1 MNKQEKDKEL
11 IPKRFYVDPKLVG
24 RFYYLEKIEGELA
37 YWIII
42 ESFHRGNLIQ
52 VKFTQSIHAQQYIE
66 VTNKDDIKRLQGRLK
81 KFRMVEK
88 ETEFN
93 KMMESIDEGFK
104 QRGLQPFQRPIHAF
118 SEVCKL
124 KKITLKII
132 PDGPA
137 IPGVYEG
144 DSLSSHIH
152 EWYKKRYGDA
162 LKFDPSPGC
171 AVVLIKGN
179 PYKIKYPL
187 LHGQAKFE
195 FGPDLDKYKELPKI
209 PVNQPLIVNPLNTIE
224 KLTHEVA
231 KQLSRAEMLDV
242 AKFYMVGFEVAKSLM
257 ELKEK
262 PYIAAAK
269 ADLEIAVNNIVQT
282 NPHYGQSRWASLQ
295 FTEKYLKCFLKL
307 KTVAFKKDHKLQKT
321 ADLAIKNGAPNIP
334 AKAIQDIQC
343 SAATRYGE
351 EKVTLQEAI
360 KAHHASIEVCSRL
373 IPAIRAI
380 K

>member
-1 MNKQEKDKEL
+1 MSKQEKDKEL
-11 IPKRFYVDPKLVG
+11 IPKRFYIDSESG
-24 RFYYLEKIEGELA
+24 YFYYLEKIEGELA
-37 YWIII
+37 YWILI
-42 ESFHRGNLIQ
+42 ESFQHSSLIQ
-52 VKFTQSIHAQQYIE
+52 AKFTQSKHASQYVE
-66 VTNKDDIKRLQGRLK
+66 VNNKEDIKRLQGRLK
-81 KFRMVEK
+81 KLRNVDK
-88 ETEFN
+88 EEEFN

-124 KKITLKII
+124 KKITLQIT
-132 PDGPA
+132 PDGPP

-144 DSLSSHIH
+144 DSLSAHIH

-179 PYKIKYPL
+179 PYRIKYPL
-187 LHGQAKFE
+187 LFGKAKFE
-195 FGPDLDKYKELPKI
+195 FGPDLDKHKERPKI
-209 PVNQPLIVNPLNTIE
+209 SVNQPLIVNPLATVE

-231 KQLSRAEMLDV
+231 KHLSREEMLEV
-242 AKFYMVGFEVAKSLM
+242 AKFYMVGFEVAKSLT

-307 KTVAFKKDHKLQKT
+307 KKVTFKQDHKLQNK
-321 ADLAIKNGAPNIP
+321 ADLAMKNGAPNIP
-334 AKAIQDIQC
+334 VNAIQDIQC

-360 KAHHASIEVCSRL
+360 KAHRASIEVCAEL
-373 IPAIRAI
+373 LPAIRAI